1 MRRVYTNRRAHHEYE
16 LLERFE
22 AGIALTGS
30 EVKSVRAGGV
40 DFRDAFAR
48 LNNGNVEL
56 EGLYIPTYTEATYNN
71 HEPRRTRRLLLHRE
85 EIGKLKR
92 ALEQKGLTLV
102 PTRLYQKGRVFKVEL
117 ALARG
122 KKLHDK
128 RRAEAEKTLRRELRE
143 L

>member
-1 MRRVYTNRRAHHEYE
+1 MPRVYTNRRAHHEYE
-16 LLERFE
+16 LLDRFE

-48 LNNGNVEL
+48 LNSGNIEL

-92 ALEQKGLTLV
+92 SLEQKGLTLV

-128 RRAEAEKTLRRELRE
+128 RRSEAEKAVRRELRE